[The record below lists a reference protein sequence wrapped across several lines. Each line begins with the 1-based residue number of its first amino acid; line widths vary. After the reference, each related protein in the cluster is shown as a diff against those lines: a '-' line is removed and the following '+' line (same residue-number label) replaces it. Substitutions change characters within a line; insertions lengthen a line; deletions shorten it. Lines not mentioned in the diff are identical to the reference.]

1 VIWAWEESSCTCV
14 APPPSLASSQR
25 DAHTR
30 LFARMPRAET
40 PPPFATHESLQK
52 LCAYKREV
60 TLLRKDTHKSTNATT
75 SWFQSF
81 AHAPRVGTVGL
92 QNSASCDHVGESGG
106 KVLGERSAQ
115 LLNSSLT
122 SVASTATWAR
132 TPTTRTGLLPVSCML
147 FYFSYSW
154 DHDAILVL
162 LSCLEFIISH
172 YQYTTCLVCFLY
184 I

>member
-1 VIWAWEESSCTCV
+1 MSMRRELMHVRCTSSVTRLVTTWRTHAAICEN
-14 APPPSLASSQR
+14 ASSR
-25 DAHTR
+25 DS
-30 LFARMPRAET
+30 
-40 PPPFATHESLQK
+40 PPFATHESLQK